1 MTDDTVICKKWKSA
15 KLKEVVIN
23 CHTKDFYY
31 SLNQYAELWIYLT
44 KQMKEVE
51 MTAAIPTSQEEIYA
65 WLVNILHEMFELD
78 KARITLD
85 ANLYTDLDI
94 DSIDAVDIA
103 VKLKQLTGK
112 RLQPEVFKSV
122 RTVRDVVDALA
133 GLALE

>member
-1 MTDDTVICKKWKSA
+1 
-15 KLKEVVIN
+15 
-23 CHTKDFYY
+23 
-31 SLNQYAELWIYLT
+31 
-44 KQMKEVE
+44 
-51 MTAAIPTSQEEIYA
+51 MTAPIPTNREEIYA

-78 KARITLD
+78 KAKITLD
-85 ANLYTDLDI
+85 ANLYMDLDI

>member
-1 MTDDTVICKKWKSA
+1 MIAPIST
-15 KLKEVVIN
+15 N
-23 CHTKDFYY
+23 R
-31 SLNQYAELWIYLT
+31 
-44 KQMKEVE
+44 
-51 MTAAIPTSQEEIYA
+51 EEIYA

-78 KARITLD
+78 KAKISMD